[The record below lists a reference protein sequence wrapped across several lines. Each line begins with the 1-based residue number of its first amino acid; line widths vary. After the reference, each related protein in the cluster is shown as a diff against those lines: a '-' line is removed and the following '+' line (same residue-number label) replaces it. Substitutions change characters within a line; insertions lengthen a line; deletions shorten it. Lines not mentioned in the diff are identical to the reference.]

1 MGFNICF
8 FKFIFPPK
16 LQIDENLSI
25 IEGEGFFRPSST
37 RTDFSTSEFIVDQI
51 ANTVYV
57 EGCKTIDFLSSRP
70 FGVIYFGYI
79 RMPDYIVDTKPFKIY
94 GYSDPG
100 Y

>member
-1 MGFNICF
+1 M
-8 FKFIFPPK
+8 
-16 LQIDENLSI
+16 
-25 IEGEGFFRPSST
+25 
-37 RTDFSTSEFIVDQI
+37 DQI